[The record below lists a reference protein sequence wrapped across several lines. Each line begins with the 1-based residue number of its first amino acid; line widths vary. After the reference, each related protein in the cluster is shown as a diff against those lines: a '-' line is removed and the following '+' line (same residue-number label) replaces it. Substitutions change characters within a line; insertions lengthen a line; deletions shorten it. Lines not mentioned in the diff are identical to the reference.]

1 MFILGF
7 VATAQASN
15 STGGMPGNGIT
26 SWGSTMLERVGNI
39 SIDDDDD
46 DVDDDCFG
54 SLELAYPD

>member
-1 MFILGF
+1 ML
-7 VATAQASN
+7 ATAQAYN
-15 STGGMPGNGIT
+15 STGGVPVYGVA
-26 SWGSTMLERVGNI
+26 SWGSAMLEREGDV